1 MATQENIDS
10 QEPRPL
16 TSSTANITD
25 SVPVSSIE
33 EVLRNVTS
41 SNPVSLN
48 LSNDGLNVSL
58 SVLDGDLVKQAISTL
73 VATINEQNKKVCVI
87 DKISMLVLSI

>member
-1 MATQENIDS
+1 MATQENIES
-10 QEPRPL
+10 QETRAL
-16 TSSTANITD
+16 KSSTGNVTD
-25 SVPVSSIE
+25 SVPVSSID
-33 EVLRNVTS
+33 EVLATVTS

-73 VATINEQNKKVCVI
+73 VATVNEQNKKVCVI
-87 DKISMLVLSI
+87 DQ